1 MQDFRGHPHGAG
13 FLSCITNGCKQQL
26 GTTHV
31 YYNAGFFGSR
41 AWACGQLSCAPLSGT
56 AQSSQ
61 ALPVCVGWVH
71 CPAVDRSSSLGA
83 CQLGAVLLAVGL
95 PCDACALPHPLAPS
109 PLLASRPL
117 EDQFAPKPCGC
128 HVVLGVAVA
137 HFVPVSCSIMFWRR
151 EVLRGL
157 H

>member
-31 YYNAGFFGSR
+31 YYNAGFFGSLGLR
-41 AWACGQLSCAPLSGT
+41 SAELRSPLGHCSVLAGSPCVCWLGSLPRSGRVLFSGWLSAGSCALSCWTSLWCLCAAPPSGP
-56 AQSSQ
+56 Q
-61 ALPVCVGWVH
+61 
-71 CPAVDRSSSLGA
+71 
-83 CQLGAVLLAVGL
+83 
-95 PCDACALPHPLAPS
+95 PS
-109 PLLASRPL
+109 ASIQASRRPICS
-117 EDQFAPKPCGC
+117 KPCGC

-151 EVLRGL
+151 EVLQGL